1 MAIVNA
7 GVNVYQNWD
16 AIKSAHGREA
26 VGRFA
31 GFAAVGAGQGILSAV
46 YGPVGGI
53 VGGTLASG
61 LNSAIRGDNLSTIL
75 TNTGFGLLSNTI
87 GVGVGFGMEKL
98 TRLGLDRLGVNNVLV
113 RNVTT
118 KVFGSVSQTFTTT
131 LSDGLLR
138 GHSFK
143 QSFEQASDWRNLT
156 FAGVSGALEGLY
168 NTYYYK
174 NNITTTQNQPDVSQ
188 TNPADNVLNLN
199 QVDHLTPL
207 PPLTPNLQ
215 PALAPAPVIPAL
227 PPHIPTIRPGH
238 IEFQGDRWVWVN
250 D

>member
-75 TNTGFGLLSNTI
+75 TNTGVGLLSNTI

-174 NNITTTQNQPDVSQ
+174 NNITIPNS
-188 TNPADNVLNLN
+188 ADKSN
-199 QVDHLTPL
+199 
-207 PPLTPNLQ
+207 
-215 PALAPAPVIPAL
+215 
-227 PPHIPTIRPGH
+227 
-238 IEFQGDRWVWVN
+238 
-250 D
+250 